1 MIILL
6 FISFLFSSTGN
17 DVQTFLRK
25 GDEHYKNYEIVS
37 AVNFYKKAYELA
49 PDNYEALLKL
59 TRTYNDAGEEFK
71 ELRNREE
78 AERYINKAV
87 EYAEIFKK
95 KFPDSAA
102 VYTYLAMSY
111 GNIAMFK
118 GGKEKVKYAQ
128 LIKQNL
134 DIALK
139 KNPDDYLPY
148 IILGIYNREIASLSW
163 LERMFAN
170 TFFGDVPDGSYEESE
185 RLLHKAL
192 KLKPGI
198 IVATFQLAR
207 TYRRMEREE
216 DEIKMLKKVLAL
228 PKQDFRDKF
237 AKEKSQRRLT
247 ELGQI

>member
-1 MIILL
+1 M
-6 FISFLFSSTGN
+6 
-17 DVQTFLRK
+17 QTFLKK
-25 GDEHYKNYEIVS
+25 GDEHYKKYEIIN
-37 AVNFYKKAYELA
+37 AVNSYKKAFELA
-49 PDNYEALLKL
+49 PDNYEVLLKL

-78 AERYINKAV
+78 AEKYINKAV

-95 KFPDSAA
+95 KYPDSAA

-128 LIKQNL
+128 MIRQNL
-134 DIALK
+134 DISLK
-139 KNPDDYLPY
+139 KNPNDYLPY
-148 IILGIYNREIASLSW
+148 VILGIYNREIASLSW
-163 LERMFAN
+163 IERLFAN
-170 TFFGDVPDGSYEESE
+170 TFFGEVPEGSYEESE
-185 RLLHKAL
+185 KLFLKAL
-192 KLKPGI
+192 KLQPDM

-207 TYRRMEREE
+207 TYRKLEREQ